1 MTATCPLGSPSFARR
16 AALLPVFHAYL
27 LFPPAR
33 SVRHIPRG
41 IVKAK
46 AARFTEEQKV
56 RRKLANVRAHTRE
69 DSREGIPEPERKKA
83 IVGERR

>member
-1 MTATCPLGSPSFARR
+1 MGGLVQALTQPRRSLKVAHAPL
-16 AALLPVFHAYL
+16 
-27 LFPPAR
+27 PPAATTPR
-33 SVRHIPRG
+33 RLRHVPKG

-56 RRKLANVRAHTRE
+56 RRKLAHVRAHTRP